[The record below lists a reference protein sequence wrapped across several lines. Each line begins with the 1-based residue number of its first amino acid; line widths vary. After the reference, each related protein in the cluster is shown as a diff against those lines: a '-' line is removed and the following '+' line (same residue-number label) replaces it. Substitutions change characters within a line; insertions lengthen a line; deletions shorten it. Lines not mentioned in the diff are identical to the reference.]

1 MQTGVCPRQ
10 RQIRVQP
17 GVQGG
22 GKGFHPALVGQA
34 HPGNMAGKITVG
46 HELTQCLLLI
56 PADGVG
62 VHGKITLVA
71 FQQPLWQHHAGNAH
85 AGGKAFGKGGQVHHR
100 PVGAG
105 HAL

>member
-34 HPGNMAGKITVG
+34 HPGNMAGKITIG

-56 PADGVG
+56 SADGVG
-62 VHGKITLVA
+62 VHGKIALVA
-71 FQQPLWQHHAGNAH
+71 FQ
-85 AGGKAFGKGGQVHHR
+85 
-100 PVGAG
+100 
-105 HAL
+105 